1 MNNKRD
7 IILKVLMLFILCSIV
22 AVVLFK
28 FEVISFK
35 NKNLPEAIS
44 LNQIEIG
51 IKKNDHYQLASYIY
65 PLDSYSGTIE
75 WSSNDSNVVEVN
87 EVTGYI
93 YGKKEGDAI
102 ITAKIPYNNLSID
115 CIVHVSKEDIP
126 VNDINFTTQNIYL
139 NSDATYQ
146 VKYQLYPVNANYR
159 SIRFLSTDES
169 VVKVDNKGLIT
180 ALKPGEA
187 YVKAYVGDK
196 EEEIKVSVSDIANMG
211 GSRLPTDLILSVNNV
226 SLVLGGTIK
235 ITSEVLPK
243 GANNNITY
251 ETLNNKVVTVNDG
264 EIKAVGYGK
273 TQVIARTVNDIV
285 EVINVNVKEEVVP
298 IEQITSEKNNI
309 NMYIGEKYDIPIKVL
324 PSNATDQTLTYS
336 TDNDNIR
343 VKNGTIEALEAG
355 SAIVT
360 IESKNNV
367 SYELYVN
374 VLDNDSNIPITDII
388 VPQDS
393 IKLIKGN
400 TKLITY
406 SVEPINAN
414 TNSIKFSS
422 SDNNIVTVS
431 NNGLLTA
438 QNPGLATVYISG
450 NEGFKSIE
458 VEVEEEPL
466 ISMTTSTSYL
476 VLNKGETHGLAIG
489 FVPNNASD
497 VSLKWVS
504 ANPDVIKVENGVVKA
519 VGKGKTIVSVIS
531 NDVTLDI
538 IVEVREN

>member
-1 MNNKRD
+1 MSNKRD

-28 FEVISFK
+28 FDVISFK

-44 LNQIEIG
+44 LSQIEIG
-51 IKKNDHYQLASYIY
+51 IKKNDHYQLSSYIY
-65 PLDSYSGTIE
+65 PIDSYSGNIL
-75 WSSNDSNVVEVN
+75 WSSNNSSIVEVN

-102 ITAKIPYNNLSID
+102 VTAKIPYNNLSID

-126 VNDINFTTQNIYL
+126 VDDINFTTQNIYL

-169 VVKVDNKGLIT
+169 VIKVDNKGLIT
-180 ALKPGEA
+180 ALKEGEA

-196 EEEIKVSVSDIANMG
+196 EEEIKVSVSDIASMG
-211 GSRLPTDLILSVNNV
+211 GRLPTDLLLSVNNV

-235 ITSEVLPK
+235 VTSEVLPK

-251 ETLNNKVVTVNDG
+251 ETLNNKVAIVNDG

-273 TQVIARTVNDIV
+273 TQIIARTVNDIV
-285 EVINVNVKEEVVP
+285 EVINVNVKEESVP
-298 IEQITSEKNNI
+298 VEQITTEKNNI
-309 NMYIGEKYDIPIKVL
+309 NMYVGGKYDIPVKVL

-336 TDNDNIR
+336 VDNDIVR
-343 VKNGTIEALEAG
+343 VNNGTIEALESGNAV
-355 SAIVT
+355 VT
-360 IESKNNV
+360 IKSKNNI

-374 VLDNDSNIPITDII
+374 VLDNDYNVPITDII
-388 VPQDS
+388 VFEDS

-400 TKLITY
+400 TKLISYT
-406 SVEPINAN
+406 VEPINAN
-414 TNSIKFSS
+414 TNNIKFSS

-438 QNPGLATVYISG
+438 KNPGIATVYISG
-450 NEGFKSIE
+450 NEGFKSIQ

-466 ISMTTSTSYL
+466 VSLTTSASYL
-476 VLNKGETHGLAIG
+476 ILDKGETHGLAIG

-497 VSLKWVS
+497 VNLKWVS

-519 VGKGKTIVSVIS
+519 VGKGKTIVSAIS
-531 NDVTLDI
+531 NDITLDI
-538 IVEVREN
+538 IVEVRGD